1 MPSTENV
8 SADTN
13 KRGPGRPRRFDR
25 DAGAAAAEALFHRH
39 GYDALGVKAICDA
52 VGVRQPALY
61 AAYGS
66 KAGLFEVVLRRYAEG
81 PYAAFMVAAMAE
93 ATTPAEAFRAVL
105 DAAARLYAADPE
117 RKGCLALEA
126 SLNASE
132 PEARQAAAE
141 LVEAT
146 RKALAVR
153 YAELGAALP
162 EAWADATIAGM
173 RGLSAEARAG
183 RPADA
188 LAAAASVLVN
198 GCGEE

>member
-1 MPSTENV
+1 MPSTGNV
-8 SADTN
+8 SRDTN

-25 DAGAAAAEALFHRH
+25 AAGVGVAEALFHHH
-39 GYDALGVKAICDA
+39 GYDALGIKAICDA

-66 KAGLFEVVLRRYAEG
+66 KAGLFEAALERYAGG
-81 PYAAFMVAAMAE
+81 PYAAFVAEAMDG
-93 ATTPAEAFRAVL
+93 ATTPADALRAVL

-117 RKGCLALEA
+117 RTGCLALEA
-126 SLNASE
+126 STTASE
-132 PEARQAAAE
+132 PAARRAATE

-146 RKALAVR
+146 RRALAAR
-153 YAELGAALP
+153 YAALGADLP

-183 RPADA
+183 RPPDA
-188 LAAAASVLVN
+188 LVAAAGVIAR
-198 GCGEE
+198 GCS